1 MSEGRGSSSSFSR
14 GVAWMTMGNW
24 SEQAVNLLVFTLLLR
39 LLPAES
45 FGLLSMAMALV
56 LIGEGLVRETL
67 SEYVFSARDP
77 DPDSVNTSFWAL
89 VVLGLALTLL
99 LVLLAPLLA
108 RFYHAPLVA
117 PLLWVSAPIVF
128 LTAVTAVPVA
138 LLRHE
143 MRLRPLAQRAFF
155 GVVAGG
161 IVGVGFALAGAGVW
175 ALAAQ
180 RIVLTLTNV
189 VLAWQAVDWRP
200 GPWPGLEKLRRF
212 LPFSFHVLILRGA
225 ELASVQMP
233 TILIG
238 ALLGSMRLGYFTMA
252 WRIVELAS
260 FLIITPVRT
269 AALPAF
275 AARRGQL
282 KGRIDPLFL
291 DTLRLVGFLAIPAFV
306 GLAAV
311 AQETV
316 LLFGGPNWWQAAPAL
331 AMLALYGIPLCL
343 GKIEE
348 AYAFAH
354 GRARELATL
363 SGASAIVVS
372 IGLVVLSR
380 FGLVAMEAVIV
391 AVGVALSPMRWLLVC
406 RTTGFSVWPFIRQQ
420 LGPIVA
426 SLVMLAAILLVAP
439 WTESLKPI
447 AALSIKVAVGATVY
461 VAIAGLTMRR
471 RLRMAMGYIRDMR
484 HGQAP
489 RLDPDADPERKGDAA
504 CGPSTS

>member
-1 MSEGRGSSSSFSR
+1 MNARSCERINGFRVILNGHLTMAAGLAGEQWNEGDVSCS
-14 GVAWMTMGNW
+14 V
-24 SEQAVNLLVFTLLLR
+24 
-39 LLPAES
+39 
-45 FGLLSMAMALV
+45 
-56 LIGEGLVRETL
+56 VR
-67 SEYVFSARDP
+67 R
-77 DPDSVNTSFWAL
+77 
-89 VVLGLALTLL
+89 VVL
-99 LVLLAPLLA
+99 PD
-108 RFYHAPLVA
+108 
-117 PLLWVSAPIVF
+117 
-128 LTAVTAVPVA
+128 
-138 LLRHE
+138 
-143 MRLRPLAQRAFF
+143 AFF
-155 GVVAGG
+155 AADGAFQTLIDVLD
-161 IVGVGFALAGAGVW
+161 GFGAFP
-175 ALAAQ
+175 
-180 RIVLTLTNV
+180 
-189 VLAWQAVDWRP
+189 AVIER
-200 GPWPGLEKLRRF
+200 ELRRF

-354 GRARELATL
+354 GRARDLATL

-420 LGPIVA
+420 LGPVVA
-426 SLVMLAAILLVAP
+426 SMAMLAAILLVAP
-439 WTESLKPI
+439 WTDQLKPI
-447 AALSIKVAVGATVY
+447 AAFAIKVAVGATVY

-471 RLRMAMGYIRDMR
+471 RLRMAMGYIRDIR

-489 RLDPDADPERKGDAA
+489 RLPPPAGTGQKGDAA
-504 CGPSTS
+504 CGRSTS

>member
-1 MSEGRGSSSSFSR
+1 M
-14 GVAWMTMGNW
+14 
-24 SEQAVNLLVFTLLLR
+24 L
-39 LLPAES
+39 
-45 FGLLSMAMALV
+45 
-56 LIGEGLVRETL
+56 
-67 SEYVFSARDP
+67 
-77 DPDSVNTSFWAL
+77 
-89 VVLGLALTLL
+89 
-99 LVLLAPLLA
+99 
-108 RFYHAPLVA
+108 
-117 PLLWVSAPIVF
+117 
-128 LTAVTAVPVA
+128 
-138 LLRHE
+138 
-143 MRLRPLAQRAFF
+143 
-155 GVVAGG
+155 
-161 IVGVGFALAGAGVW
+161 
-175 ALAAQ
+175 
-180 RIVLTLTNV
+180 
-189 VLAWQAVDWRP
+189 
-200 GPWPGLEKLRRF
+200 
-212 LPFSFHVLILRGA
+212 A

-372 IGLVVLSR
+372 IGLLLALGLAHREISR
-380 FGLVAMEAVIV
+380 SMLVPSREAQLRAQADV
-391 AVGVALSPMRWLLVC
+391 ATQR
-406 RTTGFSVWPFIRQQ
+406 RQE
-420 LGPIVA
+420 
-426 SLVMLAAILLVAP
+426 AIIIPL
-439 WTESLKPI
+439 
-447 AALSIKVAVGATVY
+447 
-461 VAIAGLTMRR
+461 M
-471 RLRMAMGYIRDMR
+471 
-484 HGQAP
+484 
-489 RLDPDADPERKGDAA
+489 
-504 CGPSTS
+504 